1 MPIEGLME
9 ALDTSRSLIDINE
22 TTKKTAE
29 IFTSPVGVH
38 ALSGCDYILKLYG
51 IVNKTVT
58 KHLKNQN
65 LSLCNLKDC
74 SVIVKCLF

>member
-1 MPIEGLME
+1 ME

-38 ALSGCDYILKLYG
+38 ALSGCDYVLKLYG

-65 LSLCNLKDC
+65 LSLCNLRTAA
-74 SVIVKCLF
+74 SLSNVYFERTN